1 MTRNRAA
8 LTLAIGAITLTGCGG
23 GGGSGP
29 GNVNLEY
36 PVAVATA
43 YYEAWFRCGE
53 EGGGAQWDLRASN
66 GISRE
71 KALSDDKERGCRPVK
86 PPELVGNIAAEEGEQ
101 VLVSLRSPSDPD
113 VDEKMV
119 LVKQEDDWKVD
130 DDGGKPEEA
139 VS

>member
-1 MTRNRAA
+1 MTSPRTA
-8 LTLAIGAITLTGCGG
+8 LAITVGAITLAGC

-29 GNVNLEY
+29 GGVDMED

-43 YYEAWFRCGE
+43 YYEAWFGCGE

-71 KALSDDKERGCRPVK
+71 KALSDDKGRGCRPIK

-101 VLVSLRSPSDPD
+101 VLVALRSPNDPD
-113 VDEKMV
+113 VDKQMV
-119 LVKQEDDWKVD
+119 LAKQVDVWKVEN
-130 DDGGKPEEA
+130 DGGKPEEA